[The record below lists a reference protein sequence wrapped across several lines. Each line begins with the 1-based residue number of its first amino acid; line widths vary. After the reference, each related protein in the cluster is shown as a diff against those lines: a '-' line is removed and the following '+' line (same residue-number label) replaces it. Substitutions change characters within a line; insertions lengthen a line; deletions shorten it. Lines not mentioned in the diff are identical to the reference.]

1 MQIKARLAAP
11 DDPVTMADFRI
22 DRLTQGDIDS
32 VLVLARLGY
41 ECLTQDQ
48 WREMASRVLAN
59 APGQGGVLLARDASG
74 RARGLVVFSI
84 CPKTSG
90 RPSLQVERVV
100 AFDLMDPNRIAQA
113 LMQAVLEQAEVSD
126 CDSLSLV
133 RPLSAPASDAA
144 MILSSGVT
152 VLHQVL

>member
-1 MQIKARLAAP
+1 
-11 DDPVTMADFRI
+11 MADFCI

-41 ECLTQDQ
+41 EGLTQDQ
-48 WREMASRVLAN
+48 WREMALRALKTP
-59 APGQGGVLLARDASG
+59 PGQGGVLLARDASG

-90 RPSLQVERVV
+90 RPSLQVERLI
-100 AFDLMDPNRIAQA
+100 AFDLIDPNRIAEA
-113 LMQAVLEQAEVSD
+113 LMQAVLVQAEISE

-133 RPLSAPASDAA
+133 RPLGAPASDAA
-144 MILSSGVT
+144 VVLSSGVT
-152 VLHQVL
+152 VLHQVF